1 MASVCVGAG
10 SQKAPDGRPVAR
22 KFLRGFTLVEIM
34 IVVVII
40 GLLAAMAIPAFK
52 RVIRRQQNSQ
62 VVNDFR
68 VFSQAYESY
77 STMSGRWPSN
87 QSPGIIPPVMRV
99 GWLKNGV
106 WEANTP
112 IGGQWNWDYNNVG
125 ITAGI
130 SISSYTCRNSQ
141 LLEIDRLIDD
151 GDLATGAFQQTGG
164 GRVTWILEP

>member
-1 MASVCVGAG
+1 
-10 SQKAPDGRPVAR
+10 
-22 KFLRGFTLVEIM
+22 M

-62 VVNDFR
+62 VVNDLR
-68 VFSQAYESY
+68 VFSQAFESY
-77 STMSGRWPSN
+77 STMFGKWPPN
-87 QSPGIIPPVMRV
+87 VGPGVVPVAVRN

-106 WEANTP
+106 WQAKTP

-130 SISSYTCRNSQ
+130 SISSYTCTTAQ
-141 LLEIDRLIDD
+141 LREIDAIIDD
-151 GDLATGAFQQTGG
+151 GDLTTGNFQHTGG